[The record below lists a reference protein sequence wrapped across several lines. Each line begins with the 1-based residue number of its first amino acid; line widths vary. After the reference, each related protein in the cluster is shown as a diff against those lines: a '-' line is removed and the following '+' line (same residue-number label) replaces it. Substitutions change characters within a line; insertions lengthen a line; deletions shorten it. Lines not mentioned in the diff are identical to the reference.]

1 MNILTADEIDSAKII
16 SVELVMENN
25 YKEKVKDD
33 KELVQWIKGR
43 NNPEK
48 KTKQID
54 DIINI
59 FARLDGYGLNPEIY
73 QNMVRPMF
81 RSIQI

>member
-1 MNILTADEIDSAKII
+1 MNILTADEIDSAKMI

-43 NNPEK
+43 NNPDK
-48 KTKQID
+48 KKKQID

-59 FARLDGYGLNPEIY
+59 FARPDGYGLNPEMY
-73 QNMVRPMF
+73 QNMLRPMF

>member
-1 MNILTADEIDSAKII
+1 MNILTADEIDSAKKIL
-16 SVELVMENN
+16 VELVMENN

-73 QNMVRPMF
+73 
-81 RSIQI
+81 